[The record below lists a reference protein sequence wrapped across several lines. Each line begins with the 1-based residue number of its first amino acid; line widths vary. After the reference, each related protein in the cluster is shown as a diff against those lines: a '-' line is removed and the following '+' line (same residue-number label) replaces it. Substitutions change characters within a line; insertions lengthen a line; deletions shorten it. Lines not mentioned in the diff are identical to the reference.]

1 MEVWPEIS
9 FEWRLEEDNGGITA
23 STMFEMYPLCKICA
37 NRTDNCKG
45 VVHKRTVVH
54 LSELVLGLR

>member
-1 MEVWPEIS
+1 MS
-9 FEWRLEEDNGGITA
+9 GDWRKEDNGGITA